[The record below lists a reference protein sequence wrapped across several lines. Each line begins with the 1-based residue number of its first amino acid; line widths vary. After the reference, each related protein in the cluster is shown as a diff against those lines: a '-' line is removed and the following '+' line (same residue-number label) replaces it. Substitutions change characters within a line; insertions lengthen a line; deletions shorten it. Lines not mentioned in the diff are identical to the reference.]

1 MEKIIA
7 ECKTIWTE
15 EQNQHAIRIIQDG
28 LSGKK
33 LSGGDYHII
42 KKFEVVSMGGVYKI
56 RNKQSGRYMVTKHE
70 APLIIAN
77 SHSESG
83 HGGEKVTFKA
93 IKDQYHNIPMPVVKE
108 YISNCETCCEKK
120 RRKET
125 GPGMVFKPI
134 AVKDFNDRAQIDLV
148 NFQTCPDGN
157 YKYVLHYIE
166 YLTKYHILR
175 PLTSK
180 CAKEVAEELLNIF
193 TDFGAPVVLQADNG
207 GEFTADIIKELT
219 TLWPSLKLVNGRPR
233 HPQSQ
238 GCVERANAELKK
250 KVQIW
255 MKKHKS
261 SNWSRGIRFVQWQMN
276 TTHHQTI
283 NTKPYNALFGINPRC
298 GLTKKFP
305 DSFLQTNSS
314 EIQEV

>member
-1 MEKIIA
+1 
-7 ECKTIWTE
+7 
-15 EQNQHAIRIIQDG
+15 
-28 LSGKK
+28 
-33 LSGGDYHII
+33 
-42 KKFEVVSMGGVYKI
+42 
-56 RNKQSGRYMVTKHE
+56 
-70 APLIIAN
+70 
-77 SHSESG
+77 
-83 HGGEKVTFKA
+83 
-93 IKDQYHNIPMPVVKE
+93 MPVVKE

-120 RRKET
+120 RRKNT

-180 CAKEVAEELLNIF
+180 CAEEVADELLNIF

-219 TLWPSLKLVNGRPR
+219 SLWPSLKLVNGRPR

-261 SNWSRGIRFVQWQMN
+261 SNWSRAFSLYSGRRTPHIIKQ
-276 TTHHQTI
+276 
-283 NTKPYNALFGINPRC
+283 
-298 GLTKKFP
+298 
-305 DSFLQTNSS
+305 
-314 EIQEV
+314 